1 MEKGRN
7 GKPIAVMT
15 TETGRSYADI
25 IRSARQARK
34 MSQDELAAAAGV
46 SRNAVAG
53 WETGHSRPDLNSV
66 RPLCRALNI
75 SLDKFFGGTEGKAS
89 GARRVLDKYLRLDED
104 DRETVECLM
113 DALIEKR
120 QRRRG
125 TVLRSIVTLYE
136 SDLGAAAGFGGSL
149 SEAQGEKVH
158 LLRDSITEQAD
169 LIITVSGHS
178 MEPTF
183 HDGDRVLVKR
193 TEEIRPGEIGIFL
206 VNDEGYIKE
215 YTTEGLKSHNPAY
228 PMMRFGDD
236 TQVQCYGRVVGT
248 LNDEQIPTGE
258 QVRQYEEARKDGR
271 SE

>member
-1 MEKGRN
+1 MDKARN

-15 TETGRSYADI
+15 TETGRTYADI

-89 GARRVLDKYLRLDED
+89 GARRMLDKYLRLDED

-113 DALIEKR
+113 DALLEKR
-120 QRRRG
+120 QRKRG
-125 TVLRSIVTLYE
+125 AVLHSIVTLYE
-136 SDLGAAAGFGGSL
+136 SDLGAAAGFGGTL
-149 SEAQGEKVH
+149 TEAQGESVQ
-158 LLRDSITEQAD
+158 LLRDSMTEQAD
-169 LIITVSGHS
+169 LIITVSGRS

-183 HDGDRVLVKR
+183 FDGDRVLVKR

-215 YTTEGLKSHNPAY
+215 YSPEGLKSHNPAY
-228 PMMRFGDD
+228 PMMRFDD
-236 TQVQCYGRVVGT
+236 ETTVRCYGRVVGK

-258 QVRQYEEARKDGR
+258 QLKQYDEARQNGR